1 MSCPPMSLR
10 ATWYEIRDGRR
21 HVVPYTHEFVSN
33 TKGRWVGR
41 KVLDVMRDEMLCSA
55 EYLQARA

>member
-1 MSCPPMSLR
+1 MSLR